1 MNNASTRPAPDR
13 LTIGRLASRAGVGID
28 TVRFY
33 ERARLLPP
41 PGRTA
46 SGYRTYGEEDVARL
60 RFIRRAKALGFTLEE
75 IGELLELSRGKG
87 SRAAVKA
94 LAERRLRDLEARI
107 RELTVMR
114 DALSHYAHHCSG
126 TGAIK
131 GCPIIEAVLADDAP
145 AVARRKS

>member
-1 MNNASTRPAPDR
+1 MNNAPTR

-33 ERARLLPP
+33 ERARLLPT

-46 SGYRTYGEEDVARL
+46 SGYRTYTEEDVARL

-75 IGELLELSRGKG
+75 IGELLALSRGKG
-87 SRAAVKA
+87 SRGAVKA
-94 LAERRLRDLEARI
+94 LAQRRLLDLESRI
-107 RELTVMR
+107 RELSVMR
-114 DALSHYAHHCSG
+114 DALAHYAHHCSG

-131 GCPIIEAVLADDAP
+131 GCPIIEAVLAEDALIQEKK
-145 AVARRKS
+145 KS